1 MKKLLL
7 SHLLLVIFMIGACAT
22 VPRTTNP
29 YFEMPPDHLLQAER
43 ELFSLALQQQK
54 SNKLESSIDLW
65 KRFLTNNP
73 RSFRGYNNLGMA
85 HYTNDQLSPAI
96 SAFETG
102 LALETFDHKIKDNL
116 KRTLRFQVTLLRE
129 NKDYDAAIH
138 FLKRIGELSEEPE
151 TEKVALEIETMED
164 RIFEQVKRSN
174 TLEDYEVFLARYPNS
189 PKNSDEA
196 RRQIARMR
204 PQASGELPTM
214 AMTED
219 DSSPNMELKPFVPE
233 SMETPK
239 SSMPDTVIS
248 EDTIEIVAAEKP
260 RSEEMHK
267 ADEFPEGEP
276 MMDPEPDIV
285 DEPPTKE
292 MKMPE
297 EKPAMKKPP
306 VKATAPVKKV
316 KITTKTTPLRVR
328 ADPSSKAEVV
338 AQLPT
343 ATIIPM
349 FQETGQWYQIEYLPG
364 KKGWISK
371 KYSKQVN

>member
-1 MKKLLL
+1 
-7 SHLLLVIFMIGACAT
+7 
-22 VPRTTNP
+22 
-29 YFEMPPDHLLQAER
+29 MPPDHLLQAER

-54 SNKLESSIDLW
+54 NNKLESSIDLW

-102 LALETFDHKIKDNL
+102 LALETFDHKIKENL

-138 FLKRIGELSEEPE
+138 FLKRIAELSEEPE

-204 PQASGELPTM
+204 PQASVELPTM

-219 DSSPNMELKPFVPE
+219 DSSPNMVLKPFIPE

-260 RSEEMHK
+260 RSEEMQK

-276 MMDPEPDIV
+276 MMDPEPDII
-285 DEPPTKE
+285 DEPPAKQ
-292 MKMPE
+292 MKMSE

-371 KYSKQVN
+371 KYSKRVN